1 MGKKRKRQRAPNA
14 AEREAAAE
22 RARERAAEQA
32 AQAEADRQLAAMSP
46 EDRAELERLRVTA
59 LEQQEAQ
66 RLALHR
72 RGVELTIEWSLCGA
86 YVPVNFEGE
95 VRCIDATI
103 CPMCGVLLPR
113 QNGPDGL
120 PACPNRQSAIRERKA
135 EQAVDERV
143 KLLTEG
149 TAFS

>member
-1 MGKKRKRQRAPNA
+1 MGKKRKRRVPNA

-32 AQAEADRQLAAMSP
+32 AQAEADAKFAALSP
-46 EDRAELERLRVTA
+46 EDRAELESLRGEA
-59 LEQQEAQ
+59 EQQQEAQ

-86 YVPVNFEGE
+86 YIPVNFEGE

-103 CPMCGVLLPR
+103 CPMCGVVLPR